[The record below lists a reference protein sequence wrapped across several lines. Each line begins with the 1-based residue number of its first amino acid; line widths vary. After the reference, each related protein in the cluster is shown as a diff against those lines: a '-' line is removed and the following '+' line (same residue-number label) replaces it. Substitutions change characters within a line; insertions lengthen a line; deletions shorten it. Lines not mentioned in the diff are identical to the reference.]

1 MSGVRVIAVPYHLG
15 RQDRLLGAGPA
26 RILQELPDVAAV
38 RVKRARAFD
47 NEIRSSFHV
56 VRKTARAV
64 REALE
69 AGDFPLVIA
78 GNCHTAA
85 LGQLTGLGEQVG
97 VIWFDAH
104 ADVNTPET
112 SPTGFLDG
120 MALAMVVGEG
130 WSALRDGLATVPA
143 DRVALVGAR
152 DLDPSEESFLAR
164 TRIRRD
170 DLSLP
175 VESVYLHID
184 LDVLDP
190 SEGRAN
196 AWAAPGGL
204 SVAELE
210 RAVDEVSKRYDVR
223 AASITAYDPKVDRRG
238 RIARIAASLVRRLT
252 TSEVPA

>member
-1 MSGVRVIAVPYHLG
+1 MSVRVIAVPYHLG
-15 RQDRLLGAGPA
+15 RQDRMLGAGPA
-26 RILQELPDVAAV
+26 RILEELPDVDAV

-64 REALE
+64 REALD
-69 AGDFPLVIA
+69 AGDFPLVLA

-85 LGQLTGLGEQVG
+85 LGQLTGLAEEVG
-97 VIWFDAH
+97 VVWFDAH

-130 WSALRDGLATVPA
+130 WAALRDGLATVRPQH
-143 DRVALVGAR
+143 VALIGAR
-152 DLDPSEESFLAR
+152 DLDPAEETFLAR
-164 TRIRRD
+164 SAIRRD

-175 VESVYLHID
+175 VDAVYLHID

-210 RAVDEVSKRYDVR
+210 RALDEISTRYDVR

-238 RIARIAASLVRRLT
+238 RIAHVAAALVRRL
-252 TSEVPA
+252 SAAGVRA